1 MSDWRNRIADLS
13 ESNLRAEC
21 PLLMEAAHG

>member
-13 ESNLRAEC
+13 EANLRAAC
-21 PLLMEAAHG
+21 PLLMEAQ